1 MEHFFEG
8 SAPQIFFG
16 KLTQKRRLQFVSL
29 LIRVNENYVYVLMME
44 ISAIR
49 AVNDWVLKL

>member
-16 KLTQKRRLQFVSL
+16 KLTQKRRLEFVSL